1 PRLPRGVEGVG
12 LVGTGGGRTGPA
24 VPRRRPDLPLCQPPQ
39 DRRRRMVSAAPRRG
53 HHRPDADLAAR
64 QPRPLRKDA
73 SPRNPAHRYRP
84 QPRGQ
89 AAAPHEGH
97 GDLPHQRPGKHAD
110 RPPPLAET
118 FRRAARNERHPLG
131 RHGRYPAGLRR
142 RPHHD
147 GVAQPLFCPHLPP
160 LRVHADAQ
168 HPESAR
174 RGATAGL
181 HLRHHEHLVLPV
193 AADGET
199 LAALA
204 DAALAGEAV
213 HAPQPQRQRRVG
225 LFPHSQ
231 RPRHRDRDAGRGLT
245 RHKSRPAC
253 GRGEDG
259 QICRPPATGGQRGA
273 MRDGY
278 AEVEGGRLW
287 HRVDGSGPRVL
298 FIPGYTLDLT
308 MWDLQVEALRDRFT
322 CIRFDPRGAG
332 RSPPPTG
339 PYTYIADVEA
349 LLSHLGIERA
359 HLVGFSLGAAIALD
373 FTLAHPKKVRSLT
386 LIDASAVGGYPWP
399 DRLKPAFAEISRL
412 AAAGDIAAAKR
423 AWLGH
428 PWFASALERPDS

>member
-1 PRLPRGVEGVG
+1 
-12 LVGTGGGRTGPA
+12 
-24 VPRRRPDLPLCQPPQ
+24 
-39 DRRRRMVSAAPRRG
+39 
-53 HHRPDADLAAR
+53 
-64 QPRPLRKDA
+64 
-73 SPRNPAHRYRP
+73 
-84 QPRGQ
+84 
-89 AAAPHEGH
+89 
-97 GDLPHQRPGKHAD
+97 
-110 RPPPLAET
+110 
-118 FRRAARNERHPLG
+118 
-131 RHGRYPAGLRR
+131 
-142 RPHHD
+142 
-147 GVAQPLFCPHLPP
+147 
-160 LRVHADAQ
+160 
-168 HPESAR
+168 
-174 RGATAGL
+174 
-181 HLRHHEHLVLPV
+181 
-193 AADGET
+193 
-199 LAALA
+199 
-204 DAALAGEAV
+204 
-213 HAPQPQRQRRVG
+213 
-225 LFPHSQ
+225 
-231 RPRHRDRDAGRGLT
+231 
-245 RHKSRPAC
+245 
-253 GRGEDG
+253 
-259 QICRPPATGGQRGA
+259 

-428 PWFASALERPDS
+428 PWFAPALERPDSARRLRAIFDTYSGWHLANRNPASMGTPPAFARLAEIAVPTLVIAGDRDLDFYNLPLADALAAGIPGARREIIPGAGHMSNLEAPEAVNRLLAGFLNSHSGHAAV